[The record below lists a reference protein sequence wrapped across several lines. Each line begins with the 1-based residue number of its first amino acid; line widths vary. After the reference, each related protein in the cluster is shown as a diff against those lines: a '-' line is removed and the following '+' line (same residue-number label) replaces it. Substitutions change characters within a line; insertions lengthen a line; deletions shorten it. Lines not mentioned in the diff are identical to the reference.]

1 MVNKL
6 TDKTN
11 QILEFIFSDIPN
23 RDIVEYV
30 KERHGFVADEGAY
43 WVLYSTDLDE
53 YEIEVEGH
61 KIPEGMVEIFHWAVI
76 KEEEAIL
83 LPLQE
88 YIHALEDHLKISGE
102 SGLINEI
109 LKISV

>member
-53 YEIEVEGH
+53 IEVEGH
-61 KIPEGMVEIFHWAVI
+61 KVPEGMVEIFHWTVI

-88 YIHALEDHLKISGE
+88 YIHALEGYLKINGE
-102 SGLINEI
+102 SGLINEM